1 MIINGNRTRI
11 RGVFM
16 PHYDCYSGYNKS
28 ENIQRETKRKMF
40 YWVIDLEMCKVPRDY
55 RSKSYRYANATIQ
68 IGGVLLGDSFKRM
81 MMQ

>member
-1 MIINGNRTRI
+1 
-11 RGVFM
+11 
-16 PHYDCYSGYNKS
+16 
-28 ENIQRETKRKMF
+28 MF